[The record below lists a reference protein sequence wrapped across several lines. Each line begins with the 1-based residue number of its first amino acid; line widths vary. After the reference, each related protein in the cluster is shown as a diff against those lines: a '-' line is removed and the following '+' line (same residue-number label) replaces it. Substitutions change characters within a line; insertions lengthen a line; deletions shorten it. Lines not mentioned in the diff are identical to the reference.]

1 MRKAWYDNGTKS
13 RKSPRGMFWTSFFFV
28 LTSRFWPLGSS
39 TVASTLNLNAHT
51 NTWIHTQSLW
61 GSVTQPLGVGLCGSP
76 ACCKQQRLPGRYTV
90 IASQPE
96 KSVLLFQNIYLLV
109 LFLTTLFSWRFPHQ
123 FLLHQCRS
131 EEGFPVPAVA
141 VPAPWSKPGEAA
153 ALVTPALPHR
163 AWSGCLLLWVNWW
176 FMWMCSAMWEE

>member
-1 MRKAWYDNGTKS
+1 M
-13 RKSPRGMFWTSFFFV
+13 
-28 LTSRFWPLGSS
+28 
-39 TVASTLNLNAHT
+39 
-51 NTWIHTQSLW
+51 HTQTHESIHSPSGAQLLSL
-61 GSVTQPLGVGLCGSP
+61 PLGVGLCGSP

-163 AWSGCLLLWVNWW
+163 A
-176 FMWMCSAMWEE
+176 